1 MKNVTNWSICLIMM
15 GVTLWTNRLE
25 SYPPAK
31 TANLAPPTN
40 VRVEPGE
47 NAIAVMRDASPDEA
61 NSIFSGYTIY
71 FDTKS
76 STQFSQDQLPY
87 TIHVKKNVHEYVVK
101 GLENGQQYFVD
112 VHSRQTDDATN
123 AAGLTEKVTT
133 PLSEG
138 KKYTVSMF
146 DYDMSTAANN
156 SGYGWNRTNGQDIPG
171 HHSVMQYVK
180 YIDILMMELPNTKN
194 KSVFISPSEA
204 DFAKS
209 WPVRNKTFIADIGT
223 EWNVA
228 DSLPETAFATT
239 AEIKKGHVYIIRTSD
254 DYYVKL
260 RIESI
265 EEVNLLLPYGSE
277 RSNVN
282 LNKATFTYASQLG
295 RSYED
300 FLSGTLPSAQ

>member
-1 MKNVTNWSICLIMM
+1 MKNLPNWTICLVLMAI
-15 GVTLWTNRLE
+15 TLWTNRIE
-25 SYPPAK
+25 SSPPAK
-31 TANLAPPTN
+31 SANVAPPTN

-47 NAIAVMRDASPDEA
+47 NAIAVMWDASPDEA
-61 NSIFSGYTIY
+61 NGMFSGYTLY

-76 STQFSQDQLPY
+76 STQFSQDQLPHS
-87 TIHVKKNVHEYVVK
+87 IHVKKNVHEYVVK
-101 GLENGQQYFVD
+101 GLENGRQYFVD
-112 VHSRQTDDATN
+112 VRSRRSDDAMN
-123 AAGLTEKVTT
+123 AAGLTEKATT
-133 PLSEG
+133 PLLEG
-138 KKYTVSMF
+138 KKYSVSMF
-146 DYDMSTAANN
+146 DFDVSTASSN

-180 YIDILMMELPNTKN
+180 YIDILMMELPNIKN

-204 DFAKS
+204 DLTKS
-209 WPVRNKTFIADIGT
+209 WPVRNKTLIADIGT

-228 DSLPETAFATT
+228 DSLPDKAFATT

-254 DYYVKL
+254 DYCIKL

-282 LNKATFTYASQLG
+282 LNKITFTYMSQLG
-295 RSYED
+295 HSYED
-300 FLSGTLPSAQ
+300 FLLGTL